1 MADQVGV
8 HSEMDAIIK
17 LGLTDC
23 SGLTLINTRID
34 RNNQLAMSKPCLG
47 CTDMLRNLNFR
58 RIYYF
63 DKLFRLL

>member
-8 HSEMDAIIK
+8 HSEMDAVIK
-17 LGLTDC
+17 LGLSDC
-23 SGLTLINTRID
+23 SGLSVINTRID

-47 CTDMLRNLNFR
+47 CTDMLRGLNFK

-63 DKLFRLL
+63 DNGFKLL